1 MKLMK
6 LTLHAVAI
14 VLAALCPI
22 TAFAQRPQPSNTTSS
37 GVIAPVTPVRSPIN
51 LPQLADLQ
59 IVKSVG
65 VVPHG
70 GSGGTFVIVVTNNGP
85 GQAAGPIVINDTM
98 TGPAT
103 IVGPAPTGFVC
114 TGIPGTAVT
123 CTSAGSLN
131 AGQSLTLTFNTSANP
146 GASGMAQ
153 NCATVRS
160 NSKDNNDSN
169 NRDCTCMDFKK
180 CFGTTIDISTGSNNG
195 NAIPIG
201 ANDSHWNV
209 VPPSGGSAPAIA
221 IVQQATTWIPA
232 PAGTQWISSSA
243 TATDV
248 GTYAYT
254 LNFNLGNDWPNRNC
268 TLSLQWAADNDLVLK
283 LGSTQIATSISSSS
297 FNSFNTLHNVTVP
310 VTPSTGLHTITAN
323 VFNSGGPTG
332 LLVSGKVICSCGR
345 GTGPSTGNTTST
357 QQ

>member
-6 LTLHAVAI
+6 LTLHVVAI
-14 VLAALCPI
+14 VLAALCSV
-22 TAFAQRPQPSNTTSS
+22 TAVAQRPQPSNTTSS
-37 GVIAPVTPVRSPIN
+37 ATISPVAPARAPIN

-65 VVPHG
+65 IVPHG
-70 GSGGTFVIVVTNNGP
+70 GSGGTFVIVVTNNAR
-85 GQAAGPIVINDTM
+85 GQAVGPIVINDTM

-103 IVGPAPTGFVC
+103 IVGPAPAGFVC
-114 TGIPGTAVT
+114 SGIPGTAVT

-131 AGQSLTLTFNTSANP
+131 AGQSLTLTFNTNANP

-160 NSKDNNDSN
+160 TSKDNNDSN

-180 CFGTTIDISTGSNNG
+180 CFATTIDISTGSNNG

-209 VPPSGGSAPAIA
+209 VPPSGGSIPAIA
-221 IVQQATTWIPA
+221 IVQQATSWIPA
-232 PAGTQWISSSA
+232 PAGTQWVSSSA
-243 TATDV
+243 TATAT

-254 LNFNLGNDWPNRNC
+254 LNFNLGNDWPNRHC
-268 TLSLQWAADNDLVLK
+268 TLALQWAADNDLVLN
-283 LGSTQIATSISSSS
+283 LGSNQIASSISSNS
-297 FNSFNTLHNVTVP
+297 FNSFNTLHSVP
-310 VTPSTGLHTITAN
+310 AFAIPSTGLQTITAN
-323 VFNSGGPTG
+323 VTNSGGPTG
-332 LLVSGKVICSCGR
+332 LLISGKVVCSCKR
-345 GTGPSTGNTTST
+345 GPVPTD
-357 QQ
+357 